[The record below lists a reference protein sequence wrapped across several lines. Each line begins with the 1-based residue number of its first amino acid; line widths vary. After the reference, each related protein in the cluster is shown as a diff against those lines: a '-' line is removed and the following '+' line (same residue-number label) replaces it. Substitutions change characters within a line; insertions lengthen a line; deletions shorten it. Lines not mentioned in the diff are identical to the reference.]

1 MRSLRSTS
9 INLNIYILSC
19 PFHNKEQSPVDEE
32 LIKSGTFFKY
42 MLKSS
47 ALMFLGMDLTLIL
60 GIMLLNSVQ
69 NERGF
74 VRDELLTSV
83 KYSLFLFFII
93 SVIAFLNF
101 LYSFIRESS
110 FLFTAKSWI
119 LSLLYISFTISL
131 VIQWFDL
138 TYNREIFMGACLSE
152 THKKMSYPGAQT
164 SKMATPVSLQRANDA
179 LAPQN
184 GYQQAQYCLQVFMHR
199 NGFEPPA
206 MTRWRLSKSSTS
218 SRKFSQYFEFS

>member
-1 MRSLRSTS
+1 MPVLSDNEIKSSMRSLRSTS

-19 PFHNKEQSPVDEE
+19 PFHNNEQSPVNEE

-47 ALMFLGMDLTLIL
+47 ALMSLGMDLTLIL
-60 GIMLLNSVQ
+60 GIMLLSSVQ

-83 KYSLFLFFII
+83 KYSLFLFFFII
-93 SVIAFLNF
+93 SVTAFLNF

-119 LSLLYISFTISL
+119 LSLLYISLTISL
-131 VIQWFDL
+131 AIQGSDL
-138 TYNREIFMGACLSE
+138 TFNRKVFMGACLSE
-152 THKKMSYPGAQT
+152 THKHALFQSSQFT
-164 SKMATPVSLQRANDA
+164 SLRRP
-179 LAPQN
+179 
-184 GYQQAQYCLQVFMHR
+184 F
-199 NGFEPPA
+199 
-206 MTRWRLSKSSTS
+206 SKSFDIIY
-218 SRKFSQYFEFS
+218 KFI